1 VDNNSDSSGPTV
13 GTAAVALPPNIRPD
27 AAPHPTPFTSYQK
40 FMVAVLAFLQFTI
53 VLDFMI
59 LSPLGAFLMRDLHMP
74 ASSFGLVVSV
84 YAFSAGAS
92 GLLAAG
98 FADRFD
104 RKRLLLFFYSGFVLG
119 TFLCSISPTYKLLLL
134 ARMVTGLFG
143 GVIGSISFAIIAD
156 LFPLAA
162 RGRVMGVVQTA
173 FAASQVMGLP
183 LGLYFA
189 NRWSWHAPFVMI
201 VVVSVAVGIVI
212 AVKMRPVTGHL
223 GLQKA
228 GGPFAHVVAT
238 FRNTTYLRAFG
249 TTTLLVTGGFMLM
262 PFGSAFGVHNVGIPL
277 EKLPIL
283 YMATGV
289 CSIIAGPLVGRLSD
303 RVGKYPIF
311 VGGTLLSTAM
321 VLIYTRFGITPLGV
335 VIVANVILFVGITS
349 RMISASALMSAV
361 PAPPDR
367 GAFMSVNSS
376 IQQIARGVASFAAG
390 LIVTEAA
397 DGRLLHYDVLGE
409 VVVVAMLLTVLML
422 REINRIV
429 LAKPN

>member
-367 GAFMSVNSS
+367 GAFTSVNSS
-376 IQQIARGVASFAAG
+376 IQQIAGGVASFAAG